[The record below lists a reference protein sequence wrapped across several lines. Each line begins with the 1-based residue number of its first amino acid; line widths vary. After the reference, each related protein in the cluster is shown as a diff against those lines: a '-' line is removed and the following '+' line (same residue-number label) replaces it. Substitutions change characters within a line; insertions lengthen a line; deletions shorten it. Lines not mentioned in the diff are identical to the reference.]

1 MNKKNTV
8 MIYSA
13 VIAIVVFF
21 IALFVLNEDEQV
33 VEKEPEKI
41 YVGYEQGEKLDNFS
55 REDAVDSLVAILI
68 EAGESPEVEN
78 EENLGNKE
86 DKEGSEENIEDDANS
101 DEGSEETKT
110 KINPE
115 EDSEE
120 NVSDEI
126 TDEEGSIS
134 ASESIMNRLEK
145 LDNPETDMEDVL
157 TEKLIDMIYLSDE
170 FKEEKFNRQFMAS
183 ALLIYHEIIGVSNDN
198 PTFEPVIKSYDDIVY
213 LDNKLM
219 KAHIPLDIFVGNGT
233 GIAFEMQYLDGEWK
247 LNPYSAMMS
256 LNLMGILDENLQ
268 Q

>member
-1 MNKKNTV
+1 MSKKNIV
-8 MIYSA
+8 MNYSVVIA
-13 VIAIVVFF
+13 VIVFF
-21 IALFVLNEDEQV
+21 IVLFMLNENEQV
-33 VEKEPEKI
+33 EEKEPEKV

-78 EENLGNKE
+78 EENLENKE
-86 DKEGSEENIEDDANS
+86 DSEENIEDDANS
-101 DEGSEETKT
+101 NEGSEET
-110 KINPE
+110 NVNSE

-120 NVSDEI
+120 SVEEESVSDEI
-126 TDEEGSIS
+126 TEEEGSIT
-134 ASESIMNRLEK
+134 SESIMNRLEK

-213 LDNKLM
+213 LDSKLM